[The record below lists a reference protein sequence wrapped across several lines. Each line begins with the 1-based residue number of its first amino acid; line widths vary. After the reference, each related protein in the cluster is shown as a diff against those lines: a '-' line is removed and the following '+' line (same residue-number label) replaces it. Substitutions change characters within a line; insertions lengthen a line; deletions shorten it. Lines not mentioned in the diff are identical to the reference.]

1 MFSRKGINFAN
12 QYTDF
17 IVLAAKGAFE
27 KLLSGDLNPLKDPS
41 QSMRCVNI
49 SNNNLKPSFY

>member
-12 QYTDF
+12 QCTEL
-17 IVLAAKGAFE
+17 IVLAAKGAFD

-41 QSMRCVNI
+41 QSMRDV
-49 SNNNLKPSFY
+49 